1 MIYLIDGHNLIGKMP
16 DIKLAD
22 PNDEEKLVRRLHN
35 WAAGDKRRQIELF
48 FDSGDFGGWH
58 TPITAPN
65 IRVYYARQGQK
76 ADDLLIRALRVL
88 KNRQAYTLITSDN
101 EILAAA
107 RKRRVGYVLSEE
119 FAALMAAEA
128 AERLAPPPEPEPTAD
143 PGALPQPEIR
153 PEDVAEWLAYFG
165 DVPESGPPPLPAPP
179 PAVLPSQPPPRPSNA
194 KKNLPSTKKSYPNGW
209 PSLAMCPKLGWKIT
223 PPPSPNSRPTP
234 NRSPASPPNPKRLP
248 PNKNSAPTNSPTM
261 RLTTGWMC
269 LGREIETGDR
279 DSWV

>member
-128 AERLAPPPEPEPTAD
+128 AERLAPPPDPGATAD
-143 PGALPQPEIR
+143 PGTPPTRNSPRRCGRMVGLLWRCARKRAAAVTRLPAVPPSPPTPKQRKEEPAINQE
-153 PEDVAEWLAYFG
+153 ELSEWLAVFG
-165 DVPESGPPPLPAPP
+165 DVPETGLENHPAPIPTLAADPKPKPGQPPKPKTP
-179 PAVLPSQPPPRPSNA
+179 PAKQKFSTDKLSNDEI
-194 KKNLPSTKKSYPNGW
+194 NDWLDVFG
-209 PSLAMCPKLGWKIT
+209 
-223 PPPSPNSRPTP
+223 
-234 NRSPASPPNPKRLP
+234 KRD
-248 PNKNSAPTNSPTM
+248 
-261 RLTTGWMC
+261 GD
-269 LGREIETGDR
+269 GR
-279 DSWV
+279 

>member
-58 TPITAPN
+58 IPITAPN

-128 AERLAPPPEPEPTAD
+128 AERLAPPPDPEPPAD

-179 PAVLPSQPPPRPSNA
+179 PAVLPSQPPPTPKQRKEEPAINQEELSE
-194 KKNLPSTKKSYPNGW
+194 W
-209 PSLAMCPKLGWKIT
+209 LAVFGDVPETGLENHPAPIPKLAADPKPKPGQPPKPKT
-223 PPPSPNSRPTP
+223 PPAKQKFSTDKLSNDEI
-234 NRSPASPPNPKRLP
+234 NDWLDVFGKR
-248 PNKNSAPTNSPTM
+248 
-261 RLTTGWMC
+261 
-269 LGREIETGDR
+269 D
-279 DSWV
+279 